1 MISDFNIGIRYQL
14 YNLSYEIAIVLDTK
28 TGMMKEGMVAWLVI
42 IKEVL
47 NAMRFAPLSSLFKL

>member
-1 MISDFNIGIRYQL
+1 M
-14 YNLSYEIAIVLDTK
+14 SYEIAIVLDTK